1 MERSS
6 DLLASILNHCVKGTS
21 AWQLNI
27 TSEELYGNLS
37 KEKQEEWPEYLI
49 QGHIYLL
56 ADAGFIEMQGHGTN
70 IVRVTWAGYEFLEG
84 VLKKRVIRNNPF
96 LAQD

>member
-6 DLLASILNHCVKGTS
+6 DLLVSILHHCVKGTS

-27 TSEELYGNLS
+27 TVEELYGNLS
-37 KEKQEEWPEYLI
+37 KEKQEEWPPHLI

-56 ADAGFIEMQGHGTN
+56 ADAGYIEMKGHGTY

-84 VLKKRVIRNNPF
+84 ALKERAIRDNPF
-96 LAQD
+96 LAQG

>member
-6 DLLASILNHCVKGTS
+6 NLLASILNHCVKGTS
-21 AWQLNI
+21 AWRLNI
-27 TSEELYGNLS
+27 TANELYGNLS

-56 ADAGFIEMQGHGTN
+56 ADAGYIEMKGHGTC
-70 IVRVTWAGYEFLEG
+70 IERVTWAGYEFLED
-84 VLKKRVIRNNPF
+84 VLKKRVLRENPF
-96 LAQD
+96 LTQG